1 VYVCV
6 YNIFVVPFR
15 KDEMQRIVKDL
26 YEIFNTEERKLS
38 KEERRRSSVAL
49 ANVAFDEMDAN
60 ADGKVTKE
68 EFMEACRTNEKVSN
82 MLALKIVD
90 IFISEDGNDEIEEEP
105 VS

>member
-1 VYVCV
+1 
-6 YNIFVVPFR
+6 
-15 KDEMQRIVKDL
+15 MQRIVKDL

-68 EFMEACRTNEKVSN
+68 EFMEACRTHEKISN
-82 MLALKIVD
+82 NKLRRD
-90 IFISEDGNDEIEEEP
+90 
-105 VS
+105 

>member
-1 VYVCV
+1 
-6 YNIFVVPFR
+6 
-15 KDEMQRIVKDL
+15 MQRIVKDL
-26 YEIFNTEERKLS
+26 YELFNTDERKQS

-49 ANVAFDEMDAN
+49 ANTAFDEMDAN

-68 EFMEACRTNEKVSN
+68 EFMEACRTQEKISN

-90 IFISEDGNDEIEEEP
+90 IFITEDGKDEIEEEP

>member
-1 VYVCV
+1 M

>member
-1 VYVCV
+1 
-6 YNIFVVPFR
+6 
-15 KDEMQRIVKDL
+15 MQRIVKDL

>member
-1 VYVCV
+1 M

-90 IFISEDGNDEIEEEP
+90 IFISEDGND
-105 VS
+105 